1 MDASLFRR
9 MAEVEDR
16 HWWFRGRRRVVA
28 RALEALALPAGAAL
42 LDLGCGTGGNLAML
56 ARFGRLSACEADN
69 GAREMAVARRIV
81 PVEPGAL
88 PDRIPY
94 PPSSFDVVVMTDVL
108 EHVEQDRPALAS
120 VARLLAPGGR
130 VVLTVPAFSWLWTA
144 RDEAHHHFRRYTKAS
159 LAAALEAGGLWIE
172 RLAYCN
178 TLLFAAVAG
187 QRLVARAGGRPYADD
202 LGLPPRW
209 INRLLEETLAAEW
222 PLVRRGLTP
231 IGASLLAVARRDG
244 IQG

>member
-28 RALEALALPAGAAL
+28 RALEALALPAGATI
-42 LDLGCGTGGNLAML
+42 LDLGCGTGGNLSML
-56 ARFGRLSACEADN
+56 ARFGRLAACEADD
-69 GAREMAVARRIV
+69 GAREMAVARQVV

-88 PDRIPY
+88 PDQLSY

-108 EHVEQDRPALAS
+108 EHVEHDRPALGS

-130 VVLTVPAFSWLWTA
+130 LVLTVPALPWLWTA
-144 RDEAHHHFRRYTKAS
+144 RDEAHHHWRRYTKPS
-159 LAAALEAGGLWIE
+159 LAGALDAGAFRVE
-172 RLAYCN
+172 RLAYYN
-178 TLLFAAVAG
+178 TLLFPA
-187 QRLVARAGGRPYADD
+187 LVASRLLSRARPYQDD

-231 IGASLLAVARRDG
+231 IGASLVAVARRG
-244 IQG
+244 AS

>member
-28 RALEALALPAGAAL
+28 RALEALALPAGATI
-42 LDLGCGTGGNLAML
+42 LDLGCGTGGNLSML
-56 ARFGRLSACEADN
+56 ARFGRLAACEADE
-69 GAREMAVARRIV
+69 GAREMAVARQVV

-88 PDRIPY
+88 PDQLSY

-108 EHVEQDRPALAS
+108 EHVEQDRPALVS
-120 VARLLAPGGR
+120 VARLLAPCGR
-130 VVLTVPAFSWLWTA
+130 LVLTVPALPWLWTA
-144 RDEAHHHFRRYTKAS
+144 RDEAHHHWRRYTKPS
-159 LAAALEAGGLWIE
+159 LAGALDAGAFRVE
-172 RLAYCN
+172 RLAYYN
-178 TLLFAAVAG
+178 TLLFPA
-187 QRLVARAGGRPYADD
+187 LVASRLLSRARPYQDD

-231 IGASLLAVARRDG
+231 IGASLVAVARRG
-244 IQG
+244 AS